1 LAHAVPYSRA
11 SDLDTDRRS
20 LKLKWRI
27 LGMKK
32 FAYSALAITLAL
44 MGLPSGAAAA
54 TTTLDNL
61 QAGFNSESNAHSRY
75 LAFAEKADQEG
86 YGEVGSLF
94 RAAAKAEEV
103 HAANHSAV
111 IKKMGG
117 TAQAKIETPVV
128 KSTKENLEAAIKG
141 ESYERDTM
149 YPEFLKQARAEG
161 NRDAVQ
167 TFNYAKTA
175 EGEHAKLYSEA
186 LNNLPKLKG
195 SKAKDY
201 FVCTVC
207 GYTTTKVDF
216 SKCPSCFTHKD
227 KYEKVS

>member
-1 LAHAVPYSRA
+1 MELEKS
-11 SDLDTDRRS
+11 
-20 LKLKWRI
+20 
-27 LGMKK
+27 GMKK
-32 FAYSALAITLAL
+32 FAYSLLALTLAL
-44 MGLPSGAAAA
+44 IALPNRAAAA
-54 TTTLDNL
+54 TKTLDNL
-61 QAGFNSESNAHSRY
+61 QAGFNGESNAHSRY

-86 YGEVGSLF
+86 YGEVASLF

-103 HAANHSAV
+103 HAANHAAV

-117 TAQAKIETPVV
+117 TAHFPVV
-128 KSTKENLEAAIKG
+128 TSTKENLEAAIKG

-207 GYTTTKVDF
+207 GYTTSKLDF

>member
-1 LAHAVPYSRA
+1 MENAVMEKFVYSV
-11 SDLDTDRRS
+11 
-20 LKLKWRI
+20 
-27 LGMKK
+27 
-32 FAYSALAITLAL
+32 LAL
-44 MGLPSGAAAA
+44 MLSLIALPSRAAAA
-54 TTTLDNL
+54 SKTLDNL
-61 QAGFNSESNAHSRY
+61 QAGFNGEGNAHLRY
-75 LAFAEKADQEG
+75 LAFAEKADREG
-86 YGEVGSLF
+86 YGEVASLF
-94 RAAAKAEEV
+94 RGAAKAEEV
-103 HAANHSAV
+103 HAANHAAV

-161 NRDAVQ
+161 DRDAVQ

-175 EGEHAKLYSEA
+175 EGEHAKLYSDA

-207 GYTTTKVDF
+207 GYTTSKLDF

-227 KYEKVS
+227 RYEKVS

>member
-1 LAHAVPYSRA
+1 
-11 SDLDTDRRS
+11 
-20 LKLKWRI
+20 
-27 LGMKK
+27 MKN
-32 FAYSALAITLAL
+32 FAYSALVLTLAL
-44 MGLPSGAAAA
+44 MALPNGAMAA
-54 TTTLDNL
+54 TKTLDNL
-61 QAGFNSESNAHSRY
+61 QAAFNGESNAHARY
-75 LAFAEKADQEG
+75 LAFAEKADQEE
-86 YGEVGSLF
+86 YGEVASLF

-103 HAANHSAV
+103 HAANHAAV
-111 IKKMGG
+111 IKNLGG
-117 TAQAKIETPVV
+117 SPQAKIETPVV
-128 KSTKENLEAAIKG
+128 KSTKENLEAALKG

-167 TFNYAKTA
+167 SFNYAKTA
-175 EGEHAKLYSEA
+175 EAEHAKLYSEA
-186 LNNLPKLKG
+186 LNNLPKLRG

-207 GYTTTKVDF
+207 GYTTSQMDF

>member
-1 LAHAVPYSRA
+1 
-11 SDLDTDRRS
+11 
-20 LKLKWRI
+20 
-27 LGMKK
+27 MKK
-32 FAYSALAITLAL
+32 FVYSALVLTLAL
-44 MGLPSGAAAA
+44 IALPNGAMAA
-54 TTTLDNL
+54 TKTLDNL
-61 QAGFNSESNAHSRY
+61 QAGFNGESNAHARY
-75 LAFAEKADQEG
+75 LAFAQKADQDG
-86 YGEVGSLF
+86 YGEVASLF
-94 RAAAKAEEV
+94 RAAAKAEAV
-103 HAANHSAV
+103 HAANHAAV

-117 TAQAKIETPVV
+117 TPQAKIETPVV
-128 KSTKENLEAAIKG
+128 KSTKENLEASIKG
-141 ESYERDTM
+141 ECYERDTM

-167 TFNYAKTA
+167 TLNYAKTA

-207 GYTTTKVDF
+207 GYTTSQMDF

-227 KYEKVS
+227 RYEKVS

>member
-1 LAHAVPYSRA
+1 MER
-11 SDLDTDRRS
+11 
-20 LKLKWRI
+20 
-27 LGMKK
+27 
-32 FAYSALAITLAL
+32 FAYSVLALTLAL
-44 MGLPSGAAAA
+44 IALPSGAAAA

-61 QAGFNSESNAHSRY
+61 QAGFNGESNAHSRY

-86 YGEVGSLF
+86 YGEVASLF

-103 HAANHSAV
+103 HAANHAAV

-117 TAQAKIETPVV
+117 TAHFPVV
-128 KSTKENLEAAIKG
+128 KSTKENLETAIKG

-207 GYTTTKVDF
+207 GYATSKLDF
-216 SKCPSCFTHKD
+216 SKCPSCFSHKD